1 MSTSEKRICHC
12 LATTFLIV
20 LCTSLHNH
28 DCPVLEKRFRCF
40 SPNLCKMHCKSA
52 HFAIGV
58 KSSSLVDYIGGSKR
72 CCCCHPTS
80 FPTSI
85 GEPESEQQGT
95 HIVKRGNCIH
105 KSSSS
110 TPFEIGLNS
119 TSNVAQFR
127 SSIIKLSCQRV
138 QPYLDNVLVM
148 YCVCQDKAAKANR
161 GVLLITYI
169 LFSISQ
175 FILWFIH

>member
-72 CCCCHPTS
+72 CCCCCHPTS

-148 YCVCQDKAAKANR
+148 YCVCQDKAAKAKPYH
-161 GVLLITYI
+161 LHPI
-169 LFSISQ
+169 SI
-175 FILWFIH
+175 FIH